1 MVTYSIVHS
10 FLALYSAQLY
20 ATLFHSLS
28 DFSDTSHIHT
38 HTFPHKQC
46 LVCILILI
54 SQMGIDQSVD
64 NFKSAGH
71 STVTTIALGQLW
83 KTFNKMPIELLNGNE
98 RFVVFN
104 ISKIMPGGKHTRARA
119 HSQTQT
125 WPTYLLAKAMHF
137 NIIIYVNFCRCF
149 DLRLIVT

>member
-20 ATLFHSLS
+20 AAHYSIHSL
-28 DFSDTSHIHT
+28 TLVIRRTHT

-125 WPTYLLAKAMHF
+125 
-137 NIIIYVNFCRCF
+137 
-149 DLRLIVT
+149 